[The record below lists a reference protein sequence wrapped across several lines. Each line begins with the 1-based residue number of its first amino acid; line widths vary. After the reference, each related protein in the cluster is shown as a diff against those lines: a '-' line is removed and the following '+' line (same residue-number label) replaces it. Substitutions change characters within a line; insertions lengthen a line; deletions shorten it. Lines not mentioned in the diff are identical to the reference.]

1 MKILILNGPNL
12 NLLGRRQPEIYGSA
26 TMDDTFAALRRA
38 YPGVELELRQSNSE
52 GVLVDIIQEYGFDAA
67 VAGIVLNAGGYTHT
81 SVAVAD
87 AVAAVE
93 VPVVE
98 VHISNPQAR
107 GEMRRRSLLAGVCA
121 GTIAGFGRESYR
133 LAVDYLVNLNGAR

>member
-1 MKILILNGPNL
+1 M
-12 NLLGRRQPEIYGSA
+12 
-26 TMDDTFAALRRA
+26 
-38 YPGVELELRQSNSE
+38 
-52 GVLVDIIQEYGFDAA
+52 
-67 VAGIVLNAGGYTHT
+67 
-81 SVAVAD
+81 AVAD

>member
-12 NLLGRRQPEIYGSA
+12 NLLGRREPEIYGTE
-26 TMDDTFAALRRA
+26 TMEETMERLRAA
-38 YPGVELELRQSNSE
+38 YGGVELELRQSNSE
-52 GVLVDIIQEYGFDAA
+52 GGLIDILQEYGFRDD

-81 SVAVAD
+81 SVALAD
-87 AVAAVE
+87 AVSAVS

-107 GEMRRRSLLAGVCA
+107 EPMRHRSYLAGVCA
-121 GTIAGFGRESYR
+121 GSVAGFGRESYR
-133 LAVDYLVNLNGAR
+133 LAVDYLVNR

>member
-26 TMDDTFAALRRA
+26 TMDDTLAALRRA

-67 VAGIVLNAGGYTHT
+67 VAGIVLNAGGYL
-81 SVAVAD
+81 SLI
-87 AVAAVE
+87 
-93 VPVVE
+93 
-98 VHISNPQAR
+98 HI
-107 GEMRRRSLLAGVCA
+107 
-121 GTIAGFGRESYR
+121 
-133 LAVDYLVNLNGAR
+133 